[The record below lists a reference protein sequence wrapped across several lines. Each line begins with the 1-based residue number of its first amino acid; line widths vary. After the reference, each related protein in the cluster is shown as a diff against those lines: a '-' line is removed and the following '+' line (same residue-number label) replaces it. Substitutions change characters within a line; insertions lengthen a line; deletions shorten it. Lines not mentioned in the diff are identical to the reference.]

1 MMVPDAVAG
10 WHALASS
17 RDASALDALLADEV
31 VFQSPVVRTPQGR
44 RAITSKYLTAAMQV
58 LFNDSF
64 RYTREWHSE
73 RDAVL
78 EFVAEIDGIVVN
90 GVDLI
95 AWNAQGRI
103 SEFKV
108 MIRPLKAIQLIHQK
122 MAQALAGSGE
132 GGA

>member
-31 VFQSPVVRTPQGR
+31 VFQSPVVHTPQVGK
-44 RAITSKYLTAAMQV
+44 AITSKYLAAAMQV

-132 GGA
+132 RRA